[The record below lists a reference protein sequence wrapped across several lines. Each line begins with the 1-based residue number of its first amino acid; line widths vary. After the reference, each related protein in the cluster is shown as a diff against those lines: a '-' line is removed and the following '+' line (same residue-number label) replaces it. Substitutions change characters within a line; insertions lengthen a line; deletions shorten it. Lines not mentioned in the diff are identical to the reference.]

1 MNRHRVAVILLTAT
15 LTAILPAT
23 KARPQARPD
32 GNGAGIWSG
41 DDTRG
46 STRRFDL
53 TDEEVNH
60 LMEQIKKNDS
70 AKAAELEK
78 LRKSSPEKFQEQIRS
93 QAREEY
99 SRIIRERMETWR
111 TRRREEFIA
120 WLGKEY
126 PKEAQEL
133 ANLNDREEV
142 YTKKYD
148 LLRQKYGQ
156 IYEEERRNPEMAK
169 ILKEDLELQQRSNR
183 ILARL
188 KQAKNDQDKQKLQAE
203 LEETVGRRFDLIVL
217 RRQIAYEQLL
227 KRIEDLKRE
236 LSNSRDEI
244 ERWRDPKLKEQA
256 VKERLK
262 ELTAGGKFTWD

>member
-1 MNRHRVAVILLTAT
+1 MNRHRVAAIFFVAALTIAVSGPRVR
-15 LTAILPAT
+15 A
-23 KARPQARPD
+23 QMRPD
-32 GNGAGIWSG
+32 GNDAGIWSG
-41 DDTRG
+41 DETR
-46 STRRFDL
+46 SSARRFEL
-53 TDEEVNH
+53 TDEEVKS
-60 LMEQIKKNDS
+60 LMEQIKKNDP

-78 LRKSSPEKFQEQIRS
+78 LRKSAPEKFQEQIRS

-99 SRIIRERMETWR
+99 SRIVRERMEVWR
-111 TRRREEFIA
+111 ARRREEFIA

-133 ANLNDREEV
+133 AGLNDREEA
-142 YTKKYD
+142 YAKKYD

-156 IYEEERRNPEMAK
+156 IYEEERRNPELAK
-169 ILKEDLELQQRSNR
+169 VLKEDLELQQRSNR

-188 KQAKNDQDKQKLQAE
+188 KQAKNDQDRQKLQAE

-244 ERWRDPKLKEQA
+244 ERWRDPKFKEQA
-256 VKERLK
+256 VGERLK
-262 ELTAGGKFTWD
+262 ELTAGAKFTWD